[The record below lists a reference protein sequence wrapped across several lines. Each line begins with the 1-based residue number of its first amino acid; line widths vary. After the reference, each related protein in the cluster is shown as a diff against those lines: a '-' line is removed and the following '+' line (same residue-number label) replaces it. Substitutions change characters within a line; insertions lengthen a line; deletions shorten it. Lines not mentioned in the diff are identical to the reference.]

1 MMRTLAIAVALLLVS
16 IQASGSETSLADSLS
31 NDLQTAR
38 QHLDAKRFTEAT
50 KILEAALPKT
60 DALPA
65 DMKAQART
73 AMHFYAAVAY
83 SALDREDDAIAHLEE
98 ALRLTPSMRNIDPKK
113 YSARFVTLFNRA
125 RSAIEGSETF
135 DKFYPGYSGFQAPA
149 ERLADVWQTPALTIL
164 GTKEEKRAWQALR
177 TPEERARFIAEFW
190 RIRDESPETAAN
202 EFRDT
207 FGRRVAFVDKMFGT
221 PGHSG
226 ALTDRGRVFALLG
239 EPAMVQ
245 RRAINNNDS
254 ITIMNYASRG
264 IEVGTIEFWFYT
276 RDQLPSAFAKPNM
289 TFRFVT
295 HQGVGQHVLQTNGL
309 VMNALAM
316 ASTPQKRE

>member
-1 MMRTLAIAVALLLVS
+1 MRTLAIAGTLLLMAV
-16 IQASGSETSLADSLS
+16 QASANETSLADSLS
-31 NDLQTAR
+31 GDLQAAR
-38 QHLDAKRFTEAT
+38 QHLDAKRFAEAT
-50 KILEAALPKT
+50 RILEAAIPKT
-60 DALPA
+60 NALPA
-65 DMKAQART
+65 DLKAQART

-83 SALDREDDAIAHLEE
+83 SALDRDDDADAHLQE
-98 ALRLTPSMRNIDPKK
+98 ALRITPSMRNIDPKK

-125 RSAIEGSETF
+125 RSATEGSETF
-135 DKFYPGYSGFQAPA
+135 DKFYPGYSGFQAPP
-149 ERLADVWQTPALTIL
+149 ERLADAWQTPALTIL
-164 GTKEEKRAWQALR
+164 GTKEEKRAWQSLR
-177 TPEERARFIAEFW
+177 TPDERARFIADFW
-190 RIRDESPETAAN
+190 RVRDKSPETEAN

-207 FGRRVAFVDKMFGT
+207 FARRVAFVDEMFGSH
-221 PGHSG
+221 GHSG

-276 RDQLPSAFAKPNM
+276 RDQLPRTFAKPNM

-316 ASTPQKRE
+316 ASAPRKRE